1 MESLNVGSTSL
12 LLHSTPQKRGTSGR
26 LSSTNVK
33 KASIAAPTLPDSK
46 GATLPL
52 VPCSTKSVELKHVL
66 RENVPAIETSAC
78 SFVFQD
84 GHIWKLRFPSII
96 LRSMNVKFPVSKCH
110 KMHDF
115 EFQSPW
121 NLYSGGPTMT
131 EIQSYVIM
139 LLVGRF
145 VVYIVIVS
153 LSVLSSS

>member
-66 RENVPAIETSAC
+66 RENVPAMETWAF

-110 KMHDF
+110 KMQDF
-115 EFQSPW
+115 ELQCPW
-121 NLYSGGPTMT
+121 NLYSHDDG
-131 EIQSYVIM
+131 M